1 MKFCQYTVKQEVC
14 MWMYKASSPGSLM
27 LLGEYAVL
35 HDYPALVCAIDKR
48 ISVIIEP
55 MDSDDI
61 EIVSSLGSHKTT
73 LQDLDVVAPFTFVLA
88 TLKLFQKRLPGGCKI
103 SITSEFSHQIGFAS
117 SAAVT
122 VATLA
127 ALTAWLNLR
136 YSPLESIQLARHV
149 IQSVQ
154 GMGSG
159 ADVAACTL
167 GGVVAYRM
175 QPLSADRIHD
185 NIPITVIYSGSK
197 TPTVDAIMHVNQV
210 FAKHKHLYKKILQ
223 AIGECAAEG
232 MEAVN
237 KNDLKTL
244 GQMMNIQQG
253 LMQALQINTPKL
265 QSICD
270 SLNTLLGAKISG
282 SGLGDCVV
290 GLGYAKN
297 VEHLMVNV
305 SDKGV
310 ICEKIRYC

>member
-1 MKFCQYTVKQEVC
+1 ML
-14 MWMYKASSPGSLM
+14 MYKASAPGSLM

-35 HDYPALVCAIDKR
+35 HDYPAVVCAIDKR

-55 MDSDDI
+55 TDSDEI
-61 EIVSSLGSHKTT
+61 EIISSLGSHTTT
-73 LQDLDVVAPFTFVLA
+73 LKTIDVVAPFTFVLA
-88 TLKLFQKRLPGGCKI
+88 TLKLFQKRLPSGCKI
-103 SITSEFSHQIGFAS
+103 SITSEFSHEVGFAS

-127 ALTAWLNLR
+127 ALTAWLDVS
-136 YSPLESIQLARHV
+136 YSPLESILLARNV

-175 QPLSADRIHD
+175 QPLSADRISD
-185 NIPITVIYSGSK
+185 DIPLTVIYSGNK
-197 TPTVDAIMHVNQV
+197 TPTVDAITHVNQV

-232 MEAVN
+232 MEAVK
-237 KNDLKTL
+237 KNDLKSL
-244 GQMMNIQQG
+244 GHVMNIQQG
-253 LMQALQINTPKL
+253 LMHALQVSTPQL

-270 SLNTLLGAKISG
+270 FLDTSPDILGAKISG

-290 GLGYAKN
+290 GLGHAKN
-297 VEHLMVNV
+297 VEQISVNV
-305 SDKGV
+305 SDKG
-310 ICEKIRYC
+310 ISCEKIRYC

>member
-1 MKFCQYTVKQEVC
+1 
-14 MWMYKASSPGSLM
+14 MWMYKASAPGSLM

-55 MDSDDI
+55 IDTDEI
-61 EIVSSLGSHKTT
+61 EIVSRLGSHKTT
-73 LQDLDVVAPFTFVLA
+73 LQTLDVVAPFAFVLA

-103 SITSEFSHQIGFAS
+103 SITSDFSHEMGFAS

-127 ALTAWLNLR
+127 ALTAWLDLS
-136 YSPLESIQLARHV
+136 YSPLESILLARNV

-175 QPLSADRIHD
+175 QPLSADRMSD
-185 NIPITVIYSGSK
+185 DIPLTVIYSGSK
-197 TPTVDAIMHVNQV
+197 TPTVDAITHVNQV

-232 MEAVN
+232 MEAVK
-237 KNDLKTL
+237 KNDLKSL
-244 GQMMNIQQG
+244 GHVMNIQQG
-253 LMQALQINTPKL
+253 LMHALQVNTPRL

-270 SLNTLLGAKISG
+270 LLNASPDILGAKISG

-290 GLGYAKN
+290 GLGHVKN
-297 VEHLMVNV
+297 IEQIATNV
-305 SDKGV
+305 SREGV
-310 ICEKIRYC
+310 MCEKIRYC